1 MRKYSLENFK
11 NIISL
16 LFFTV
21 FITQIWAQ
29 TPEIERLIKLAETTS
44 GEKKVIALNDVCK
57 NYYCVNPEKGIEF
70 GKQALQ
76 LAGVLKLP
84 ALRCKIYNSLGL
96 NYWAS
101 NDIKTARMYYSKA
114 YIDALLYKD
123 TIEMVKTYNRMGL
136 VYETLGDFDSCLIM
150 FNKEL
155 VHYTS
160 IHNDKEVGKVL
171 GNIGTIHL
179 HRGELKS
186 ALKYLLEAKTCY
198 EKTDNKKDLLYI
210 NLKIAVIYSD
220 SKDFEEAI
228 KWFQLGIKQAM
239 EIHDYVRVG
248 MGINGIGIIY
258 KKQGKYNEALDQYNK
273 ALEMVKNSTNKV
285 LIMSIYENIGN
296 VYVKQNKFKLATI
309 YNKKALDMAYELNMP
324 NAIAEHQVNLGENLI
339 HQKEY
344 AKARVCYE
352 KALPTFMANHSQSN
366 IIITYSAL
374 INANNELKDYAQ
386 SVKYYQLYIQAKDS
400 LEEKELNTAL
410 DSIKVKFHIEQ
421 VKQEN
426 ASLTEQTEMH
436 HKTILMQR
444 IIMGGS
450 FLLFALLISYTFVII
465 RNRKRINSANV
476 LLGIKND
483 DISAKVEQLQTAN
496 HKLLE
501 LSVFK
506 DSMSSFLVHDLK
518 NSLNT
523 IINIDTYHNSEHQTK
538 LIKQLGMQMLNLVI
552 NILDVSKYEHK
563 MMKISAQDNSISYII
578 NSAYRNIEYL
588 ATQKNISFKS
598 NMVSDY
604 IVKVDAGIMERVLVN
619 LFTNAVKYSAKDRS
633 VEVYAEPLDKNFL
646 KIIVK
651 DNGDGI
657 EAQYL
662 PFVFDK
668 YSQAKVKHLGYAGAT
683 GIGLTFCKMAVET
696 HSGHIGV
703 DSVVEQGTSFWFTL
717 PLSKVQKDVALHDPA
732 FNDNRNEKNKS
743 QLTEQEINWLIPFIN
758 QLKQS
763 SIYEVSDVK
772 EIINTIDNHE
782 SSGILAWKSALLI
795 ALSNCNEIKYN
806 ELLNLA

>member
-16 LFFTV
+16 LFFAV

-76 LAGVLKLP
+76 LAGELKLP
-84 ALRCKIYNSLGL
+84 SLRCKIYNSLGL

-160 IHNDKEVGKVL
+160 IQNDKEVGKVL

-186 ALKYLLEAKTCY
+186 ALKYLLDAKTCY

-239 EIHDYVRVG
+239 EIHDYDRVG

-273 ALEMVKNSTNKV
+273 ALEMVKNSRNKV

-296 VYVKQNKFKLATI
+296 VYVKQNKFKLATF

-366 IIITYSAL
+366 IIITYRAL
-374 INANNELKDYAQ
+374 INANNELKDYVQ

-400 LEEKELNTAL
+400 LGEKELNTAL
-410 DSIKVKFHIEQ
+410 DSIKVKFHTEQ

-426 ASLTEQTEMH
+426 ASLTEQAEMH

-465 RNRKRINSANV
+465 RNRKKINSANV
-476 LLGIKND
+476 LLGIKNE

-523 IINIDTYHNSEHQTK
+523 IINIDTYPNSEHQTK

-563 MMKISAQDNSISYII
+563 MMKISPQDNSISCII

-646 KIIVK
+646 KIIV
-651 DNGDGI
+651 
-657 EAQYL
+657 
-662 PFVFDK
+662 
-668 YSQAKVKHLGYAGAT
+668 H
-683 GIGLTFCKMAVET
+683 
-696 HSGHIGV
+696 
-703 DSVVEQGTSFWFTL
+703 
-717 PLSKVQKDVALHDPA
+717 
-732 FNDNRNEKNKS
+732 
-743 QLTEQEINWLIPFIN
+743 
-758 QLKQS
+758 
-763 SIYEVSDVK
+763 
-772 EIINTIDNHE
+772 
-782 SSGILAWKSALLI
+782 
-795 ALSNCNEIKYN
+795 
-806 ELLNLA
+806 